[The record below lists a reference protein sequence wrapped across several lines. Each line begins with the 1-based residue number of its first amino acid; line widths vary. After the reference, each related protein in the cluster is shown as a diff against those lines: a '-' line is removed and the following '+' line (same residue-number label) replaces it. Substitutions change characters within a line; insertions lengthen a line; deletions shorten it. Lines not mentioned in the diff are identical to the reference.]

1 MFAITLDSDKYY
13 WCKLFQKVFYVNINN
28 NSVGFFTVAAV
39 FFLYIFFFGFVFC
52 FCFFSTCIFMVF
64 FTQN

>member
-1 MFAITLDSDKYY
+1 MKKDVRPMFAITLDSDKYY

-39 FFLYIFFFGFVFC
+39 FFLYIFFSVLFFAFVF
-52 FCFFSTCIFMVF
+52 F
-64 FTQN
+64 